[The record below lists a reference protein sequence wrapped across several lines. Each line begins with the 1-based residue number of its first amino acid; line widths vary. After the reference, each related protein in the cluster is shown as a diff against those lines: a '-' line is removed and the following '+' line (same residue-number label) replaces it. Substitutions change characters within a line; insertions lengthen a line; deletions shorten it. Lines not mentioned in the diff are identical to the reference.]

1 MAWRQGNLKSADI
14 ELLRRAGI
22 DVGGR
27 VVLQF
32 YPADLENQLV
42 QLEGAFAGRTQG
54 QIRKTR
60 FGIKSENQVYSF
72 YVIEQFPL

>member
-1 MAWRQGNLKSADI
+1 M
-14 ELLRRAGI
+14 
-22 DVGGR
+22 
-27 VVLQF
+27 LQF
-32 YPADLENQLV
+32 YPADLENKLV

-72 YVIEQFPL
+72 YVMEQFPL